1 MFGEKF
7 KEGLAPAEFSEAVK
21 DSVRNLLILGGDA
34 FIAISKTTR
43 GEIPIGLCAM
53 TMSQGQA
60 WPHVFWFPEAT
71 IRGRLECTLK
81 FLVALKEKVNVVI
94 PSPSGDV
101 AFFDH
106 LCKYGVLRR
115 IGTGRGW
122 FGASDATLFE
132 TVRR

>member
-1 MFGEKF
+1 MWLFSITCANMGCSA
-7 KEGLAPAEFSEAVK
+7 GLG
-21 DSVRNLLILGGDA
+21 LGGDA
-34 FIAISKTTR
+34 FIAISKTPR

-132 TVRR
+132 